1 MMTNVSQ
8 EENAKV
14 RIILPIVNVK
24 IITFHCIQYM
34 LYIAVP
40 PGVWSSYS

>member
-8 EENAKV
+8 EENAK
-14 RIILPIVNVK
+14 LPIVLRNVNVK
-24 IITFHCIQYM
+24 IITFHYIQYM

-40 PGVWSSYS
+40 PDV